1 LNKILLL
8 VCLMFPFSCYAYSG
22 DLPREFAKFADD
34 KLVEIGECKDA
45 KECLDNRRVLFS
57 ELADGFHL
65 TFYSVKDVK
74 KIQLLI
80 AVMVEKYEMDGVN
93 VKMSLSFSRE
103 KHMPN
108 QGFLTFKQ
116 RKQPFVYFAI
126 DQGS

>member
-1 LNKILLL
+1 MNKTLLL
-8 VCLMFPFSCYAYSG
+8 IGLMFPLACYSYSG

-45 KECLDNRRVLFS
+45 RECSDNRRVLFS
-57 ELADGFHL
+57 EYTDGFHL

-80 AVMVEKYEMDGVN
+80 AAMVEKYEIDDVN

-108 QGFLTFKQ
+108 QGLLTFKQ
-116 RKQPFVYFAI
+116 RKKPFIYFAI
-126 DQGS
+126 DQSD

>member
-1 LNKILLL
+1 
-8 VCLMFPFSCYAYSG
+8 MSPFTCYSYSG
-22 DLPREFAKFADD
+22 DLPREYSRFAGDQ
-34 KLVEIGECKDA
+34 LVKIGECKDA
-45 KECLDNRRVLFS
+45 KDCSDNRRVLFS
-57 ELADGFHL
+57 ELTDGFHL

-74 KIQLLI
+74 TIQLLI

-126 DQGS
+126 NQGS